1 MYNLIGLLLILTA
14 VVISFSGAALIIFLV
29 ESKFKKALVAFII
42 LSISMFFLSISM
54 FSAYTGLIKQ
64 EEMRNMD
71 KNVNTCI
78 NDSCDKETAI
88 KAKNHI
94 IHSTDSLNN
103 LIVSIKNE
111 IDKNNNILKVID
123 NNTSIKYNV
132 QVKSSDN
139 TFDITVTGKGKNI
152 SDTLIPHIADSTKP
166 LINSIK
172 NNI

>member
-42 LSISMFFLSISM
+42 LSISM